1 LDLVDE
7 EGIANMGME
16 WWIRAVQLLR
26 EKLSRRDEEGQGLV
40 EYALILAF
48 VVIVVYFA
56 LKLLQPQISSTLNN
70 VSNSL

>member
-1 LDLVDE
+1 
-7 EGIANMGME
+7 MGTE
-16 WWIRAVQLLR
+16 WWIRLSQLLR
-26 EKLSRRDEEGQGLV
+26 SKLLRREGEGQGLV

-70 VSNSL
+70 VSNAL